1 MYTFCKRRG
10 LTEVWAYM
18 WMSWYSPSMW
28 SLWAR
33 SSKGNILPRLR
44 TTMTAESHW
53 RHLKHTFLGFMHRP
67 RLDQTV
73 HTMIN
78 DVIPAELVKAQN
90 IDGRHL
96 IGRPAE
102 LTTFQEAAKKAWIG
116 LAKHPCSATDY
127 APNIKDWTCRC
138 GGQLL

>member
-1 MYTFCKRRG
+1 
-10 LTEVWAYM
+10 
-18 WMSWYSPSMW
+18 
-28 SLWAR
+28 
-33 SSKGNILPRLR
+33 
-44 TTMTAESHW
+44 
-53 RHLKHTFLGFMHRP
+53 
-67 RLDQTV
+67 
-73 HTMIN
+73 MIN
-78 DVIPAELVKAQN
+78 EVIPAELVKARN